1 MRQYHL
7 IDSKGNKL
15 VMSTEEFYQHKLLNE
30 RKATKDILQ
39 FDLDW
44 YLSHGY
50 CTLEDFEKR
59 MKEKYGL

>member
-1 MRQYHL
+1 MRQYNL
-7 IDSKGNKL
+7 IDSKGNKV
-15 VMSTEEFYQHKLLNE
+15 VMSAEEFYQHQLLNE

-50 CTLEDFEKR
+50 HKWEDVIKI
-59 MKEKYGL
+59 